1 MEEKLEQVRHWQPTQ
16 SNGKRKLKLTLSAS
30 LLFLSLQDNTSRGC
44 EQSVPSG
51 AVFAT
56 AEVWRSPAQV
66 VRLGEPGCCQRGQ
79 LLPFRSPLV
88 RVFFKT
94 AILPVPSHT
103 ILADRSGAS
112 AKTRTRSTRMFH
124 LKIMMCQLKTTSEN
138 KGQNGSTDVVC
149 AASSASVFRCFANIG
164 PHALSLPLSIS
175 INTCSL

>member
-1 MEEKLEQVRHWQPTQ
+1 MLHRSPIIPHRFSRGGERPGDAQSLAKVLFLLRGTVHGGETRALVRHCPLTQ

-51 AVFAT
+51 PIFAT

-66 VRLGEPGCCQRGQ
+66 FRTGEPGCCQRGQ
-79 LLPFRSPLV
+79 LLRFRSPLV

-94 AILPVPSHT
+94 AILPVPSHM
-103 ILADRSGAS
+103 ILAERSGAS

-124 LKIMMCQLKTTSEN
+124 LKIKMCQLKTTS
-138 KGQNGSTDVVC
+138 
-149 AASSASVFRCFANIG
+149 
-164 PHALSLPLSIS
+164 
-175 INTCSL
+175 